1 MKSASETS
9 TVGDT
14 ASVSKAS
21 TGTTVKQTTT
31 TNAKSARKADQITGE
46 DSSDSSDSD
55 SDDEV
60 TVKPLASIK
69 PTCGTT
75 TARSTAEAA
84 HKHSDSSSSGSDDEE
99 SGGDTKPEILSPTP
113 VMDKPQA
120 PSNASKKVCTRLMSS
135 CAVYT
140 ITVKLFCN
148 VESIC

>member
-21 TGTTVKQTTT
+21 TSTTVKQTTT